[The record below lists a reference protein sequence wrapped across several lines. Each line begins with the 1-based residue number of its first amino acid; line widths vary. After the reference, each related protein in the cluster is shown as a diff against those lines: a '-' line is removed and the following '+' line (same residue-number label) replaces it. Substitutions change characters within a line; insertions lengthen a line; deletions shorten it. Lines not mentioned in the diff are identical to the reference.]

1 MSRTIH
7 NIGFRCHRNMR
18 HMNARKSEQAALED
32 IMDGIVCKK
41 RHINRLQ
48 SAMARI
54 PNPWGDYNYVG
65 MRS

>member
-18 HMNARKSEQAALED
+18 H
-32 IMDGIVCKK
+32 
-41 RHINRLQ
+41 INRLQ

-54 PNPWGDYNYVG
+54 PNPWDDYNYSSG
-65 MRS
+65 TEYHNKHRWDKEFENA